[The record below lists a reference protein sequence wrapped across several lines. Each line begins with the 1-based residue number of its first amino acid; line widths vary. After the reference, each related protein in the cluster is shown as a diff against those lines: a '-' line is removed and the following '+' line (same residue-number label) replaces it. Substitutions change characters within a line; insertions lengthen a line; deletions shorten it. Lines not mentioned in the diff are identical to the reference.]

1 MADTKKEHYVPRCYL
16 KHFEADNGK
25 IQVFDKKIMQVRE
38 QRPFEVAMENYF
50 YDIDFV
56 ELSKRATPEEMEKI
70 HSDLLKIVGEKNWDS
85 IQAVLADKKHIEK
98 FYSQLEVIY
107 SLLLGKVISKSYGG
121 NNWVINNCYAFS
133 DEEKELFSLFIA
145 IQIIRTKTFREDIGD
160 MIEKLYQTLAY
171 KSQMFDKDAIPKE
184 EFEVSVDKDFVKLQ
198 HSSMILDPDMTIQ
211 IAETLY
217 KHIWVVYVNKT
228 NHPFYTS
235 DDPVARIPH
244 KHDKYMSYSG
254 LSSEGIEIVFPISPN
269 LLLAMYDTKTFSSY
283 FSDRQFV
290 VVDQKDLVDYFN
302 QAQVYNS
309 YRCIFSQKENF
320 ELATQICKENPIF
333 REQRN
338 RIEVT

>member
-38 QRPFEVAMENYF
+38 QRSFEVAMENYF
-50 YDIDFV
+50 YDIDFT
-56 ELSKRATPEEMEKI
+56 ELSKKATPEELEKI
-70 HSDLLKIVGEKNWDS
+70 HSDIIKIAGEENWDS

-98 FYSQLEVIY
+98 FYGQLEGIY
-107 SLLLGKVISKSYGG
+107 SLLLEKVISKSYGG
-121 NNWVINNCYAFS
+121 NSWVINNCSAFS
-133 DEEKELFSLFIA
+133 AEEKDLLSLFIA

-171 KSQMFDKDAIPKE
+171 KSQMFDEDASPKE
-184 EFEVSVDKDFVKLQ
+184 EFEVRVDKDFVKLQ
-198 HSSMILDPDMTIQ
+198 HSSMILDPDMTNE
-211 IAETLY
+211 IAEALN
-217 KHIWVVYVNKT
+217 KHIWVVYINKT

-235 DDPVARIPH
+235 DDPVAKIPH

-254 LSSEGIEIVFPISPN
+254 LRSEGIEIVFPISPN
-269 LLLAMYDTKTFSSY
+269 LLLAMYDTKTFSSC
-283 FSDRQFV
+283 FIDRQFIA
-290 VVDQKDLVDYFN
+290 VDRKDSVDYFN
-302 QAQVYNS
+302 QAQVSNS

-320 ELATQICKENPIF
+320 ELATQICKENPII

>member
-25 IQVFDKKIMQVRE
+25 VQVFDKKIMQVRE

-56 ELSKRATPEEMEKI
+56 ELSKRATPEETEKI
-70 HSDLLKIVGEKNWDS
+70 HSDLLKIVGEENWDS

-121 NNWVINNCYAFS
+121 NSWVINNCCAFS
-133 DEEKELFSLFIA
+133 DEEKELLSFFIA

-184 EFEVSVDKDFVKLQ
+184 EFKVSVDKDFVKLQ

-283 FSDRQFV
+283 FSDRKFIA
-290 VVDQKDLVDYFN
+290 VDRKDLVDYFN

-309 YRCIFSQKENF
+309 YRCIFSQKDNF
-320 ELATQICKENPIF
+320 DLATQICKENPIF

>member
-107 SLLLGKVISKSYGG
+107 SLLLGKVISKSYSG

>member
-25 IQVFDKKIMQVRE
+25 IKVFDKKIMQVRE
-38 QRPFEVAMENYF
+38 QRILEVAMENYF
-50 YDIDFV
+50 YDIDFA
-56 ELSKRATPEEMEKI
+56 ELSKKATPDELKKI
-70 HSDLLKIVGEKNWDS
+70 RSELQKIVGSDNWDI
-85 IQAVLADKKHIEK
+85 IQSVLDDKKHIEK

-107 SLLLGKVISKSYGG
+107 SLLLGNVISKSYGG
-121 NNWVINNCYAFS
+121 NSWVMNNCYAFS
-133 DEEKELFSLFIA
+133 NEEKELLSLFVA
-145 IQIIRTKTFREDIGD
+145 IQIIRTKTFREDIGE

-171 KSQMFDKDAIPKE
+171 KSQMFDKDALSKE
-184 EFEVSVDKDFVKLQ
+184 NFEVSIDKDFVKLQ
-198 HSSMILDPDMTIQ
+198 HSSMILDSDMAIK
-211 IAETLY
+211 IAESLS

-228 NHPFYTS
+228 NNPFYTS

-269 LLLAMYDTKTFSSY
+269 LLLAMYDTKTFSSC
-283 FSDRQFV
+283 FTDRQFITI
-290 VVDQKDLVDYFN
+290 DRKDMIDYFN
-302 QAQVYNS
+302 QAQVSNS
-309 YRCIFSQKENF
+309 YRCVFSQEENF
-320 ELATQICKENPIF
+320 ELATQICKEHPVF